1 VAQTSITDEP
11 LAKFMDINL
20 NDLLRRYRSH
30 PFEDYPVETPHTGIV
45 SFKVKEGQAVKG
57 PGGEWLHRPGT
68 LLYVIERERSTKRVA
83 ALWSGQ
89 VGGIR
94 LDLEGQFVEAGE
106 SLLSI
111 RHQLDKE
118 EIIDRILTQVL
129 YTLPAPQRARYF
141 LTPEISA
148 KMEKRPEEDVFVE
161 SGDEVLIMS
170 LMKRDTAISYKGVPG
185 ALYKVYFKSGDTVEQ
200 GFPLLGIC
208 PPDKLQYVQKVIQRI
223 RTEWEK

>member
-1 VAQTSITDEP
+1 
-11 LAKFMDINL
+11 MDINL

-30 PFEDYPVETPHTGIV
+30 PFEDHPVETPHTGIV
-45 SFKVKEGQAVKG
+45 SFKVKEGQTVKG

-68 LLYVIERERSTKRVA
+68 MLYVIERERNAKRVT
-83 ALWSGQ
+83 ALWNGRVS
-89 VGGIR
+89 GIR

-106 SLLSI
+106 LLLSI

-129 YTLPAPQRARYF
+129 YVLPAPQQARYF
-141 LTPEISA
+141 LAPEISA
-148 KMEKRPEEDVFVE
+148 KMEKWPEEGVFVE

-170 LMKRDTAISYKGVPG
+170 LMKRDTVISYEGVPG

-200 GFPLLGIC
+200 GSSLLGIC

>member
-1 VAQTSITDEP
+1 
-11 LAKFMDINL
+11 MDINL

-30 PFEDYPVETPHTGIV
+30 PFEDHPVETPHTGIV
-45 SFKVKEGQAVKG
+45 SFKVKEGQTVKG

-68 LLYVIERERSTKRVA
+68 LLYVIERERNAKRVT
-83 ALWSGQ
+83 ALWTGR
-89 VGGIR
+89 VRGIR

-106 SLLSI
+106 LLLSI

-129 YTLPAPQRARYF
+129 YVL
-141 LTPEISA
+141 
-148 KMEKRPEEDVFVE
+148 PEEGVFVK

-170 LMKRDTAISYKGVPG
+170 LMKRDTVISYEGVPG

-200 GFPLLGIC
+200 GSSLLGIC

>member
-118 EIIDRILTQVL
+118 EIIARILTQVL

-141 LTPEISA
+141 LAPEISA

>member
-11 LAKFMDINL
+11 LAKPMNINL

-30 PFEDYPVETPHTGIV
+30 PFKDYPIETPHTGMV
-45 SFKVKEGQAVKG
+45 SFKVKEGQIVKG

-68 LLYVIERERSTKRVA
+68 LLYIIEREGNTKRVT
-83 ALWSGQ
+83 ALWNGKVS
-89 VGGIR
+89 GIR
-94 LDLEGQFVEAGE
+94 LDLEGRFVEAGE
-106 SLLSI
+106 LLLFI

-129 YTLPAPQRARYF
+129 YILPAPQRARYF
-141 LTPEISA
+141 LAPEISI
-148 KMEKRPEEDVFVE
+148 KMEKRPEGGVSVE

-170 LMKRDTAISYKGVPG
+170 LMKRDTVISYKGVPG

-200 GFPLLGIC
+200 GLPLLGIC